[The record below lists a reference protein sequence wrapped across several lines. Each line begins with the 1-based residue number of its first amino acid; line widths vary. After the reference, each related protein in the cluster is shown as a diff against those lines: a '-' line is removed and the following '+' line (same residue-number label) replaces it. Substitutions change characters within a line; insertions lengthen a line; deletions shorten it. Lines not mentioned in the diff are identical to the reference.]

1 VRFLVDTQL
10 PAALARWLQEKGHQA
25 EHVLDVNLAQS
36 KDSPI
41 WQYAQEHGAVIV
53 TKDEDF
59 AEWVRRG
66 RPGPAVVWL
75 RLGNSSRRHLLVW
88 LEPLLPLIV
97 QKLEEQD
104 RLVEVR

>member
-10 PAALARWLQEKGHQA
+10 PVALARWLRESGHEA
-25 EHVLDVNLAQS
+25 EHVLEINLAQS
-36 KDSPI
+36 KDTAI
-41 WQYAQEHGAVIV
+41 WQYAQEHGAVII

-59 AEWVRRG
+59 AEWVRCG

-75 RLGNSSRRHLLVW
+75 RLGNSSKRQLLLW

-97 QKLEEQD
+97 
-104 RLVEVR
+104 

>member
-10 PAALARWLQEKGHQA
+10 PTAPARWLREHGHQA
-25 EHVLDVNLAQS
+25 EHVLEIGLAQS
-36 KDSPI
+36 KDTLV
-41 WQYAQEHGAVIV
+41 WRYAQEHGAVII

-66 RPGPAVVWL
+66 RLGPSVVWL
-75 RLGNSSRRHLLVW
+75 RLGNSSKRVLLVW

-97 QKLEEQD
+97 QKLDQND

>member
-10 PAALARWLQEKGHQA
+10 PAALARWLREHGQHA
-25 EHVLDVNLAQS
+25 EHVLEIGLAQA
-36 KDSPI
+36 KDTLV
-41 WQYAQEHGAVIV
+41 WRYAEEHGAVII

-66 RPGPAVVWL
+66 RSGPSVVWL
-75 RLGNSSRRHLLVW
+75 RIGNSSKRALLVW
-88 LEPLLPLIV
+88 FEPLLPLII
-97 QKLEEQD
+97 QKLEEKE